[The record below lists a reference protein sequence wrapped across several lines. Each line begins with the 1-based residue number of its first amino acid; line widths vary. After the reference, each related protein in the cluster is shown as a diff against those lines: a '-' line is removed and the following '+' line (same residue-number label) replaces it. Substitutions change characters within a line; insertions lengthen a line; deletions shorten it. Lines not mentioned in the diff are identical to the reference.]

1 MASDLLVNRRFD
13 EFILECRSS
22 DRPPSAAVLHRPRK
36 KISAFVNAMAAAR
49 SSSPQSPSKHITVV
63 DVYDLAASIGND
75 FEKLIDNYGN
85 DCVRGIMPKV
95 ISALETLEAMAAGN
109 DRENE
114 EIMRLSKAVERLEQE
129 KHQRNQQH
137 LKFEEELDQIE
148 KTYRKDI
155 DDLQQMVKSL
165 VNENRNLSTTVS
177 SLPVNNDSPVSSSM
191 READLRMLLEL
202 KEMSA
207 QQKNE
212 IKALQK
218 DVDTY
223 QCQVEN
229 LQNSI
234 EKLIRQN
241 EELLRKNASLQ
252 KQGRVIVEEK
262 MEVLKRLEKTEESN
276 IELKKLVKETDR
288 ACKDMQVA
296 NQDNSEPRFTL
307 GELREVI
314 KEKNILKGRVMELEE
329 ELEHFKPGA
338 KREIMSLDDDDD
350 SDRLALCSEN
360 ANKSGAE
367 DEDLP
372 VYGPLPKE
380 PDEKLHPWKY
390 ERKDS
395 GVRKFIQLPILQR
408 LWCDSV
414 ASPRIICERVSTL
427 TGTSNPTIPQ
437 LMVLTPIILPIH
449 IFLTALVFIFK
460 CL

>member
-1 MASDLLVNRRFD
+1 MASDLLVNRHFD
-13 EFILECRSS
+13 EFILECCSS
-22 DRPPSAAVLHRPRK
+22 DRPSSAAVLHRPRK

-49 SSSPQSPSKHITVV
+49 ASSPQSPSKHITVV

-85 DCVRGIMPKV
+85 ECVRGIMPKV

-137 LKFEEELDQIE
+137 LKFEEELEQVE

-177 SLPVNNDSPVSSSM
+177 SLPANNDSPVSSSM
-191 READLRMLLEL
+191 READLKMLLEL
-202 KEMSA
+202 KEMSS
-207 QQKNE
+207 QQKDE

-218 DVDTY
+218 DVETY
-223 QCQVEN
+223 QGQVEN
-229 LQNSI
+229 LQTSI

-288 ACKDMQVA
+288 ACKDMQIA
-296 NQDNSEPRFTL
+296 NQDNNEPRFTL

-329 ELEHFKPGA
+329 ELEQFKPGA
-338 KREIMSLDDDDD
+338 KKEIMRLDDDDD
-350 SDRLALCSEN
+350 SDRLVPNSEN
-360 ANKSGAE
+360 PSGVEE
-367 DEDLP
+367 DDLP
-372 VYGPLPKE
+372 VYGPMPKE

-395 GVRKFIQLPILQR
+395 GVRKL
-408 LWCDSV
+408 CY
-414 ASPRIICERVSTL
+414 A
-427 TGTSNPTIPQ
+427 
-437 LMVLTPIILPIH
+437 
-449 IFLTALVFIFK
+449 
-460 CL
+460 

>member
-1 MASDLLVNRRFD
+1 MASSELLINRRFD
-13 EFILECRSS
+13 DFILEGCSS
-22 DRPPSAAVLHRPRK
+22 DRPSSAVTVLHRPRK
-36 KISAFVNAMAAAR
+36 KLSAFVSAMAARAA
-49 SSSPQSPSKHITVV
+49 SPQSPSKQITVV

-85 DCVRGIMPKV
+85 ECVRGIMPKV

-137 LKFEEELDQIE
+137 LKFEEELEQVE

-177 SLPVNNDSPVSSSM
+177 SLPNHADSPVSTSM
-191 READLRMLLEL
+191 READLKMLLEL
-202 KEMSA
+202 KEMSS
-207 QQKNE
+207 QQKDE

-252 KQGRVIVEEK
+252 KQGRMIVEEK
-262 MEVLKRLEKTEESN
+262 MEVVRRLEKTEESN

-288 ACKDMQVA
+288 ACKDMQLA
-296 NQDNSEPRFTL
+296 NQDNNEPRFTL
-307 GELREVI
+307 SELREVI

-329 ELEHFKPGA
+329 ELDNFKPGA
-338 KREIMSLDDDDD
+338 KKEIMRLDDDDD
-350 SDRLALCSEN
+350 FDRNPLQPDTSSAQSL
-360 ANKSGAE
+360 GV
-367 DEDLP
+367 DGDDLP
-372 VYGPLPKE
+372 VYGPMPKE

-395 GVRKFIQLPILQR
+395 GVRKFFR
-408 LWCDSV
+408 FFKDFGAT
-414 ASPRIICERVSTL
+414 ASPRRGSSANASPRL
-427 TGTSNPTIPQ
+427 PARAIPPS
-437 LMVLTPIILPIH
+437 LN
-449 IFLTALVFIFK
+449 
-460 CL
+460 

>member
-1 MASDLLVNRRFD
+1 M
-13 EFILECRSS
+13 
-22 DRPPSAAVLHRPRK
+22 
-36 KISAFVNAMAAAR
+36 
-49 SSSPQSPSKHITVV
+49 QVV

-85 DCVRGIMPKV
+85 ECVRGIMPKV

-114 EIMRLSKAVERLEQE
+114 EILRLSKAVERLEQE

-137 LKFEEELDQIE
+137 LKFEEDLEQVE

-155 DDLQQMVKSL
+155 DDLQQMVKNL

-177 SLPVNNDSPVSSSM
+177 SLPTNNDSPVSSSM

-202 KEMSA
+202 KEMSS
-207 QQKNE
+207 QQKDE

-218 DVDTY
+218 DVETY
-223 QCQVEN
+223 QGQVEN

-241 EELLRKNASLQ
+241 EELLRKNSSLQ

-296 NQDNSEPRFTL
+296 NQDNNEPRFTL

-329 ELEHFKPGA
+329 ELEQFKPGA
-338 KREIMSLDDDDD
+338 KKEIMRLDDDDEL
-350 SDRLALCSEN
+350 DRLAPLSETN
-360 ANKSGAE
+360 YSG
-367 DEDLP
+367 DGEDLP
-372 VYGPLPKE
+372 VYGPMPKE

-395 GVRKFIQLPILQR
+395 GVRKFIQFPLLQR
-408 LWCDSV
+408 LWSDGV
-414 ASPRIICERVSTL
+414 APPRIICERVSSS
-427 TGTSNPTIPQ
+427 TGPCYPTIPQ
-437 LMVLTPIILPIH
+437 LMIMAPMILPVH
-449 IFLTALVFIFK
+449 IFFSALVFMFQ

>member
-1 MASDLLVNRRFD
+1 MASDLLLKRPFN
-13 EFILECRSS
+13 EFILECCSS
-22 DRPPSAAVLHRPRK
+22 DRPSSAAVLHRPRK

-49 SSSPQSPSKHITVV
+49 ASSPQSPSKHITVV

-85 DCVRGIMPKV
+85 ECVRGIMPKV

-137 LKFEEELDQIE
+137 LKFEEELEQVE

-155 DDLQQMVKSL
+155 DDLQQMVKNL

-177 SLPVNNDSPVSSSM
+177 SLPINNDSPVSSSM

-202 KEMSA
+202 KEMSS
-207 QQKNE
+207 QQKDE

-218 DVDTY
+218 DVETY

-296 NQDNSEPRFTL
+296 NQDNNEPRFTL

-329 ELEHFKPGA
+329 ELEQFKPGT
-338 KREIMSLDDDDD
+338 KKEIMRLDDDDD
-350 SDRLALCSEN
+350 SDRLAPNSDN
-360 ANKSGAE
+360 AVDE
-367 DEDLP
+367 DDLP
-372 VYGPLPKE
+372 VYGPMPKE

-395 GVRKFIQLPILQR
+395 GVRKFIQFPLLQR
-408 LWCDSV
+408 LWSDGV
-414 ASPRIICERVSTL
+414 APPRIICKRVSSS
-427 TGTSNPTIPQ
+427 TGSCNPTLPQ
-437 LMVLTPIILPIH
+437 LIIMAPMLLPVH
-449 IFLTALVFIFK
+449 IFFSVLVFMFK